1 MVENKGLNDHK
12 KSKSVCICVY
22 LYIHLRMNI
31 CIYIIYIYVC
41 VHTFNSIKSLSN
53 NCPTC
58 ARHSE
63 EDLRFL

>member
-1 MVENKGLNDHK
+1 M
-12 KSKSVCICVY
+12 CVPIY
-22 LYIHLRMNI
+22 TFAYEYMYIHYI
-31 CIYIIYIYVC
+31 CVC

-63 EDLRFL
+63 EDLRFLYGEIAQSERIEKKLRKR